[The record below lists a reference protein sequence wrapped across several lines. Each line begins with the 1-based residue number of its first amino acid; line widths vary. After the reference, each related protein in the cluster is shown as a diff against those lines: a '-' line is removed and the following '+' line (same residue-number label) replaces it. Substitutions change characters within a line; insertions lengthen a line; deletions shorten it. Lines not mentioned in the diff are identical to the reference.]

1 MAISQTS
8 IDKPLAG
15 PNDHGARSASIERG
29 EIVIQCVAKVCLSRF
44 GGGLR
49 ALILTGSLARG
60 EGSLEAKTKTGEAAG
75 DAEFILILQDG
86 AAEPASAQVG
96 VLAAEMERECA
107 QAGINCKVG
116 LAIGHADLLRQMRPH
131 IFAYET
137 KVRGRV
143 VLGEETILGLIPDFT
158 PSDIPIDDAWRLL
171 SNRMIELLEA
181 FSVEGFLRQES
192 VGRAIQYRTIK
203 LQLDMATSL
212 LLFLGRYAPSYT
224 ERCENLR
231 SLAKESNSENDLPF
245 SLRELADAV
254 DDSTN
259 WKLNHGGSVDG
270 RAEWSWVLR
279 TCRCAYQLWDWELQ
293 RMTGKR
299 DGASTEKC
307 LLAMKKQPEAARF
320 RGWLVVIRECG
331 LPLAQRPWR
340 RWFRLSRSA
349 SPRYWTYAVAGELFS
364 RMDFLFAAEQMGE
377 ADDFE
382 AATLASRLPMAA
394 LDGGAGSQSW
404 VALMRTV
411 AWNYHQ
417 FLEKTRA

>member
-1 MAISQTS
+1 MTISEPS
-8 IDKPLAG
+8 IEKPLAG
-15 PNDHGARSASIERG
+15 LDGRGARSASIERA
-29 EIVIQCVAKVCLSRF
+29 EIVIQRVTKVCHSRF
-44 GGGLR
+44 GSGLR

-60 EGSLEAKTKTGEAAG
+60 EGSLQAEPGAGEAAG
-75 DAEFILILQDG
+75 DAEFILVLQDG
-86 AAEPASAQVG
+86 VSEPEPAEAAA
-96 VLAAEMERECA
+96 LAAEMENECA
-107 QAGINCKVG
+107 AAGIVCKAG
-116 LAIGHADLLRQMRPH
+116 LAIGHADILRQMRPH

-137 KVRGRV
+137 KFRGRV
-143 VLGEETILGLIPDFT
+143 VLGEEAILGLIPEFT
-158 PSDIPIDDAWRLL
+158 PSDIPLEDAWRLL

-181 FSVEGFLRQES
+181 FSEDGFSQREL

-224 ERCENLR
+224 ERCESLKC
-231 SLAKESNSENDLPF
+231 LAKGNNSEGDLPF

-254 DDSTN
+254 EASTD

-279 TCRCAYQLWDWELQ
+279 TCRSAYQLWDWELQ

-307 LLAMKKQPEAARF
+307 LLAMKKQPQAARF
-320 RGWLVVIRECG
+320 RGWLVVLRECG
-331 LPLAQRPWR
+331 LPLTERPWR
-340 RWFRLSRSA
+340 RWLRLSRSA

-364 RMDFLFAAEQMGE
+364 RMDSLFAIEQIARPAGPE
-377 ADDFE
+377 I
-382 AATLASRLPMAA
+382 ATLASQLPVTPPGE
-394 LDGGAGSQSW
+394 GGDPKSW

-411 AWNYHQ
+411 AWNYHE